1 VTARDPWDELAA
13 EAQRLFGL
21 VLSPSD
27 VGRLRAHVEL
37 LAQWSA
43 RMNLIGPAS
52 TRELVERH
60 VLDSL
65 AIAPLVKRATAVAD
79 FGSGAGFPAVPAA
92 IVCPAAR
99 FDLIESRRKRC
110 SFLRHVARTLHLPN
124 VTVSES
130 RGEDWNPAATP
141 DVVTSRA
148 LGAYTLAPIASRVLG
163 AGGRLLLMRKES
175 GRDADALERFVNT
188 ETRRYRLPG
197 GERHE
202 IAVYRRL

>member
-1 VTARDPWDELAA
+1 
-13 EAQRLFGL
+13 
-21 VLSPSD
+21 
-27 VGRLRAHVEL
+27 
-37 LAQWSA
+37 
-43 RMNLIGPAS
+43 MNLIGPAS

-175 GRDADALERFVNT
+175 DRDADALERFVNT

-202 IAVYRRL
+202 IAVCRRL